1 MPTLTQTTHGY
12 NLITS
17 DNRLFFIFETSSGF
31 SSQFKGKVNENYKPS
46 GKLLKKI
53 PDRLKPMFFKLQKE
67 NFQFLENGK

>member
-1 MPTLTQTTHGY
+1 MPTLTQSAHGY

-17 DNRLFFIFETSSGF
+17 DNRLYFLFETSSGF

-53 PDRLKPMFFKLQKE
+53 PNRLKPMFFKLQKNE
-67 NFQFLENGK
+67 QELL